1 MDSVNKLYLFNLCE
15 KIDISART
23 IFRLYNG
30 LDDDNYS
37 ETSIKSILGDTNTAK
52 KIIESLPLISTDHI
66 SLFALYIFD
75 INLNII
81 EILRKNYSSLIDL
94 YTQNEDSLK
103 KLGLQEK
110 TQEKIHNF
118 FSMDAIQKIIAPL
131 IKKDEAK
138 LILNELS
145 ILNCTI
151 KINDFYNLIGK
162 KYGFSDIKTFN
173 NVINKLLNDKKIKIT
188 GNGISL
194 KKEKL
199 ETYISNH
206 MNEREIEI
214 LNLYL
219 NGKTLEEIAAIYGV
233 SKQRIDQILDKR
245 IAKLPEFENEKKVFE
260 TLSLYKFSKETIG
273 ELYVAEPIIPYYVI
287 TKYKPN
293 ASKNEIDYVIEN
305 NLIDTPEGIKILK
318 RNKYVFIKDQLYK
331 VNFSSLFEKYLEDN
345 NLVSI
350 TPEEHEDLFR
360 QYLKQFNI
368 NLEEEILKG
377 VSFESKIKHT
387 PYLLPYGKKNFYW
400 FIENRYDEAF
410 ISKARE
416 YLENFYGYGCVDY
429 FYNNNTKLCNNN
441 GINNAAQLFIV
452 LKTLFEKDYIEDIEF
467 IRNPAISTKGLDKEQ
482 FLIELLENYQP
493 IKYDIFI
500 TMLEKDYGIKKP
512 TFIAN
517 YFHLIKKYKGENGI
531 LSTNVVPIDE
541 NDPSVK
547 IIREYLNNKTIVPLK
562 QFQDYISKEIGK
574 QQAITF
580 TSKHYIKRL
589 GYKVTNYAVFNSK
602 YNSVFE
608 AMNNLCD
615 SFNYSIPQNELKK
628 YYPIQQ
634 LDNRYDSIKQ
644 NCLLLRFTDSS
655 FLNIKKVIDREM
667 LIRFRD
673 ELIDLLPDNEVFTLQ
688 ELNTF
693 LPYKQLL
700 NKYNKI
706 DDLIKSLNTDILIS
720 LIQSS
725 PDITFYENDMFVF
738 GKGKKMSPKQ
748 IIKIIINREE
758 CMEQF
763 ELIDLLSSSYGID
776 IGSQGASF
784 FAELGFFYSSINNTI
799 YKSKQLFNKQL
810 SIYLDSMEENE
821 DVE

>member
-1 MDSVNKLYLFNLCE
+1 MGLRTQSCYQRHYLYTGIHPDTFAQLELQGN
-15 KIDISART
+15 ART
-23 IFRLYNG
+23 CSR
-30 LDDDNYS
+30 
-37 ETSIKSILGDTNTAK
+37 
-52 KIIESLPLISTDHI
+52 
-66 SLFALYIFD
+66 
-75 INLNII
+75 
-81 EILRKNYSSLIDL
+81 
-94 YTQNEDSLK
+94 
-103 KLGLQEK
+103 
-110 TQEKIHNF
+110 
-118 FSMDAIQKIIAPL
+118 
-131 IKKDEAK
+131 
-138 LILNELS
+138 
-145 ILNCTI
+145 
-151 KINDFYNLIGK
+151 
-162 KYGFSDIKTFN
+162 
-173 NVINKLLNDKKIKIT
+173 
-188 GNGISL
+188 
-194 KKEKL
+194 
-199 ETYISNH
+199 
-206 MNEREIEI
+206 
-214 LNLYL
+214 
-219 NGKTLEEIAAIYGV
+219 
-233 SKQRIDQILDKR
+233 
-245 IAKLPEFENEKKVFE
+245 
-260 TLSLYKFSKETIG
+260 
-273 ELYVAEPIIPYYVI
+273 
-287 TKYKPN
+287 
-293 ASKNEIDYVIEN
+293 
-305 NLIDTPEGIKILK
+305 
-318 RNKYVFIKDQLYK
+318 
-331 VNFSSLFEKYLEDN
+331 LEDR
-345 NLVSI
+345 L
-350 TPEEHEDLFR
+350 
-360 QYLKQFNI
+360 
-368 NLEEEILKG
+368 
-377 VSFESKIKHT
+377 
-387 PYLLPYGKKNFYW
+387 
-400 FIENRYDEAF
+400 
-410 ISKARE
+410 
-416 YLENFYGYGCVDY
+416 
-429 FYNNNTKLCNNN
+429 
-441 GINNAAQLFIV
+441 NNAAQLFIV